1 MAYRKNIV
9 DWEEQHHKFSLIME
23 NNDSTVPPW
32 LWRHSHVSFLL
43 LLFPNT
49 LNNMN
54 AHAL

>member
-1 MAYRKNIV
+1 
-9 DWEEQHHKFSLIME
+9 ME